1 MNFQKILQTREII
14 NIHTAESITR
24 IKTFCHTVNAKFSSC
39 GEHDS
44 DIEASVWNGKNSR
57 ARTWKSHLRSIWIS
71 LMYSIR
77 LSTITTETIP
87 VRCNA

>member
-44 DIEASVWNGKNSR
+44 DIECGGVGVKWKKFTGKN
-57 ARTWKSHLRSIWIS
+57 AREKVTHMKPALI
-71 LMYSIR
+71 
-77 LSTITTETIP
+77 
-87 VRCNA
+87 

>member
-24 IKTFCHTVNAKFSSC
+24 TETFCHTVNAKFSSC

-44 DIEASVWNGKNSR
+44 DIDRRVVGIKWKESR
-57 ARTWKSHLRSIWIS
+57 CAH
-71 LMYSIR
+71 
-77 LSTITTETIP
+77 
-87 VRCNA
+87 